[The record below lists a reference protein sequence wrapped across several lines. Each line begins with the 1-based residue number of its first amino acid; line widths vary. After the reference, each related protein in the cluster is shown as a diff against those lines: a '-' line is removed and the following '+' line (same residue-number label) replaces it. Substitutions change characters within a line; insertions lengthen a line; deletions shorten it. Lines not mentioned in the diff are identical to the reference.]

1 MYAAHSHEILFTTHT
16 YLTFVFSLI
25 NADGRIAAVDPP
37 LGSSY
42 SPDPSF
48 PPLSR
53 PAHTGRVWEPN
64 QPMKTNVFTTLI
76 ALQKKKSTPC
86 AIPGPS
92 PNPTLNH
99 LANKPQQTTRTL
111 FGLIHQVRDG
121 LLYIYDVTPPDPL

>member
-37 LGSSY
+37 IGSSY

-76 ALQKKKSTPC
+76 ALQKKKKYTLC
-86 AIPGPS
+86 
-92 PNPTLNH
+92 NPW
-99 LANKPQQTTRTL
+99 PQ
-111 FGLIHQVRDG
+111 
-121 LLYIYDVTPPDPL
+121 P